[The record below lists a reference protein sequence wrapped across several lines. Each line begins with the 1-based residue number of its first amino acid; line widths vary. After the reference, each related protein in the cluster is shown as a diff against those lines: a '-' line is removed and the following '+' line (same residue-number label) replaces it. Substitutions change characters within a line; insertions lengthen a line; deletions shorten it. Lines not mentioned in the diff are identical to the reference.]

1 MLCLYM
7 HSERQHLISSPSS
20 YEDFTNVVDEK
31 HSMHYQQINTSIT
44 SCNKE
49 MSFDPFTHAGTMVHQ
64 QVNFKW
70 NIFDNS
76 LVRTLCN
83 MTSIIASSLPQDPR
97 AKKLPVFTFNTST
110 NTKPSTT
117 LKPVISISN
126 NNKRAMVPLKQRLRH
141 ECWQPITNETPSEQQ
156 QQHNKNNYT
165 SLPAW
170 MFTHKHVRDVRS
182 NSDGLRKLAVKV
194 EMVRH
199 KKITLGQVRKEQK
212 RYLSSR
218 TDDFIPCKKSS
229 LSNQCF

>member
-1 MLCLYM
+1 M
-7 HSERQHLISSPSS
+7 HSERQHLISPPSS

-31 HSMHYQQINTSIT
+31 HSMHYQQIDTSIT

-49 MSFDPFTHAGTMVHQ
+49 MSFDPFKHAGTMMHQ

-83 MTSIIASSLPQDPR
+83 MTSVITSNLPQDPR
-97 AKKLPVFTFNTST
+97 AKKSSVITFNTST
-110 NTKPSTT
+110 NTKTTTAT
-117 LKPVISISN
+117 LKPFISISSNNN
-126 NNKRAMVPLKQRLRH
+126 NNKRAMVPLQQRLRH

-156 QQHNKNNYT
+156 HNKKNYT

-182 NSDGLRKLAVKV
+182 NSNGLRKLAVKV

-199 KKITLGQVRKEQK
+199 KKITLGQVKKEQK

-229 LSNQCF
+229 LSYQCF